1 MFDNLAISGLV
12 MVVLVSAA
20 VLWFAYTGR
29 QQD

>member
-20 VLWFAYTGR
+20 VLWFAYKGR